1 VQRGALYAED
11 FLAHFASVVVARRVL
26 QSRRLRALRTLSPPV
41 QRAGNERRGW
51 RSSPLFPVSP
61 ANLECGILIE

>member
-41 QRAGNERRGW
+41 
-51 RSSPLFPVSP
+51 
-61 ANLECGILIE
+61 